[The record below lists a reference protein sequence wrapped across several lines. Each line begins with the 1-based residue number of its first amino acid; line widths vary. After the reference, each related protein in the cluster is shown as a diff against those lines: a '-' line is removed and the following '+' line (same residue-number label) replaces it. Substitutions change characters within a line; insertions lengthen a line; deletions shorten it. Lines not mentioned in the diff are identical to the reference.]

1 MVKSLSFG
9 GQTTNYILVN
19 LQQEMRTLSAEIR
32 RLNAEV
38 VDAAKK
44 NHTLITVGSNW
55 SFYFCYALVFFPS

>member
-44 NHTLITVGSNW
+44 NHTLITVGSN
-55 SFYFCYALVFFPS
+55 